1 MQKYSNLKTKQYK
14 LKLRLAN
21 SDDLVFCLKLHNE
34 NVKKRKFF
42 SKNKVSLQEH
52 RLWFKKKLKDKMLY
66 ICTLKSKIGYI
77 RYEILK
83 KNCLAV
89 SIALKDKYKRKGFG
103 KIMLEKTLR
112 KKKIKM
118 HTIFAIIQKNNISS
132 KKFFLSNGFE
142 NQKKNTY
149 IKKIKNI

>member
-1 MQKYSNLKTKQYK
+1 MQRYSNLKTKQYK

-21 SDDLVFCLKLHNE
+21 PDDLVFCLKLHNE

-89 SIALKDKYKRKGFG
+89 SIALKDKYKRKAMENYVR
-103 KIMLEKTLR
+103 KNIK

-118 HTIFAIIQKNNISS
+118 HSIFAIIQKNNISS
-132 KKFFLSNGFE
+132 KKFFLSNGFV
-142 NQKKNTY
+142 NLKKNTY

>member
-1 MQKYSNLKTKQYK
+1 MQKYLNLKTKQYK

-21 SDDLVFCLKLHNE
+21 PDDLVFTLKLHNE
-34 NVKKRKFF
+34 NVKKKKFF
-42 SKNKVSLQEH
+42 SKNKVSLEEH

-83 KNCLAV
+83 KNCLTV

-103 KIMLEKTLR
+103 KIMLEKTLK
-112 KKKIKM
+112 KKKIKVNN
-118 HTIFAIIQKNNISS
+118 IFAIVKKNNVSS
-132 KKFFLSNGFE
+132 KKFFLSNGFT
-142 NQKKNTY
+142 NFKKNTY
-149 IKKIKNI
+149 IKKIKKI